1 MKIGS
6 LVRVIA
12 SHKSAGENGVVVECS
27 GKSANVYWN
36 QSDKT
41 YWIEMKY
48 LEVIHEVSSK

>member
-1 MKIGS
+1 MKTGS

-12 SHKSAGENGVVVECS
+12 SHKSAGENGVVIECS